1 MCNSRTITPLGHLLL
16 TVALAGPGRLQ
27 AQVPPYTAADFPP
40 AEGYYFLTTL
50 NFQGNNQQ
58 SQMLILD
65 GAAQVAFRRTVASA
79 SSFRPWPDGRM
90 SYATVGQH
98 LLLDGSFAVIDTV
111 TCVNDVPTDLHDIRL
126 LPNGHYLMLGIE
138 SRTMDLSGVEL
149 FPPGDA
155 PGSSNAVV
163 RSGVIQELDANEQLV
178 WEWHLADHIDFME
191 VDPARLN
198 NPNNVDWSHSNAL
211 ELDADGNI
219 LLSNR
224 HFNSIIKV
232 NRNNGEIMWSLGG
245 ASNDFDFGGDPGFW
259 GQHDIRRLPNGHIT
273 LFDNGLAD
281 THPCRAVEY
290 ALDETA
296 MTATAV
302 WSGSYGGAAWSRAMG
317 SVQRLDNGN
326 TVVGWGALTPDN
338 AAFSILLPDGG
349 RLGDLRF
356 ADTLATYRAYYF
368 EDLPFEVPRPAIS
381 CTMLDGAYQL
391 TTEAGWPNY
400 LWSTGATGPSITVG
414 ALDTVYVEV
423 PAGPML
429 GWFRSEPY
437 VVASDCLTNDV
448 VVQEAVEFT
457 ILPNPVHDRLNLL
470 RANAERADLLVMD
483 ALGRA
488 VLHRSIA
495 GPRASIDL
503 AGLPNGTYFVKVDG
517 RVERFVIE

>member
-1 MCNSRTITPLGHLLL
+1 MSNSRTITPLGHLLL

-27 AQVPPYTAADFPP
+27 AQVPPYTATDFPP

-245 ASNDFDFGGDPGFW
+245 ASNDFGFGGDPGFW

-326 TVVGWGALTPDN
+326 TVVGWGAITPDN
-338 AAFSILLPDGG
+338 ATFSILRPDGS

-368 EDLPFEVPRPAIS
+368 EELPFEVPRPSIS
-381 CTMLDGAYQL
+381 CTTVGGTYQL
-391 TTEAGWPNY
+391 TAEAGWPNY
-400 LWSTGATGPSITVG
+400 LWSTGTSGQSITVG